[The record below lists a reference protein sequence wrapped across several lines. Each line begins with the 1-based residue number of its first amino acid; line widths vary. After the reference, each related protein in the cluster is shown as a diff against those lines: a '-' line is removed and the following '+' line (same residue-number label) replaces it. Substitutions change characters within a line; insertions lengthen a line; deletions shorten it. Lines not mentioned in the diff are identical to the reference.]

1 MNPLEQLEQIIG
13 NGGSNFDL
21 DSVITSFDP
30 ETDNLVEPQPIEN
43 VDFEETE
50 TSEPIDD
57 EEELVFAKLDPIPV
71 FTIADAEGAPLVA
84 NNDDEGRVA
93 GVFISREDAE
103 QFVVQLQEEN
113 PELASQVRVVPVSL
127 GEVYQLSE
135 TTEAEGGD
143 LNFAYV
149 PEEDAVDSATAIG
162 EANQNPY
169 QGGVPL
175 FVARGGEDNGYLTI
189 ERNGQQVIPFFFDLE
204 QLEELTTKFAE
215 QRPES
220 AASLTIEVVPLEGVI
235 ETLATSDDPTLE
247 QIVLIPTEESI
258 AFLQSVDDGREDVY
272 RFFNQ
277 ETGVHFYTASEVER
291 DNILENL
298 PNFSLEGT
306 SYEVIDPLT
315 GSSDTNVVHRFRNQN
330 TGVHVYTIDEAER
343 SFIAE
348 NLSNY
353 EYEGEVFAAYTSQV
367 EGTIPIHRFYNL
379 QLDAH
384 FYTPSEAERES
395 VENNLPNYDYE
406 GIAYY
411 AYPVDM

>member
-1 MNPLEQLEQIIG
+1 MDPLERLEQIIG
-13 NGGSNFDL
+13 GGQSNFNL
-21 DSVITSFDP
+21 DSIITNFDP
-30 ETDNLVEPQPIEN
+30 ETDNFVEPQPIEN
-43 VDFEETE
+43 EDFEETE
-50 TSEPIDD
+50 TSEPLDGD
-57 EEELVFAKLDPIPV
+57 EELVFSKLNSIPV

-84 NNDDEGRVA
+84 NSDDGGKVA
-93 GVFISREDAE
+93 GIFISQEDAE

-113 PELASQVRVVPVSL
+113 PDLASQVQVVPVSL
-127 GEVYQLSE
+127 GEVYELSE
-135 TTEAEGGD
+135 NAEAAGD
-143 LNFAYV
+143 DLSFAYV

-162 EANQNPY
+162 EANQDPY
-169 QGGVPL
+169 EGGVPL

-189 ERNGQQVIPFFFDLE
+189 ERDDREVIPFFFDLE
-204 QLEELTTKFAE
+204 QVEDLTAKFAE
-215 QRPES
+215 QKPEL
-220 AASLTIEVVPLEGVI
+220 AATVTIEVVPLEGVI
-235 ETLATSDDPTLE
+235 ETLATSDDPSLE
-247 QIVLIPTEESI
+247 RIVLVPTEESI
-258 AFLQSVDDGREDVY
+258 AFLQSVDNGREDVY

-291 DNILENL
+291 DSILENL

-330 TGVHVYTIDEAER
+330 TGVHIYTIDEAER
-343 SFIAE
+343 NSIDE

-367 EGTIPIHRFYNL
+367 EGTIPIHRFYNSA
-379 QLDAH
+379 LDAH
-384 FYTPSEAERES
+384 FYTPSETERES

-411 AYPVDM
+411 AYPADM